1 MTAAENSHGACC
13 LLRRPSAG
21 QARRGR
27 VARLASVA
35 KPGQREAGGA
45 AGGWSARS
53 RVPRLRPLPSV
64 AVPWEPSWATR
75 DCGQV
80 GAGSSPLSSTVQPG
94 SGVEGVPTPDGWAVG
109 TVLLVQGASCP
120 PGCLLRPLSTNSMFA
135 ALTAGASG
143 MLDAA
148 RRKAVLRTGLGRG
161 HALKTPN

>member
-1 MTAAENSHGACC
+1 M
-13 LLRRPSAG
+13 
-21 QARRGR
+21 
-27 VARLASVA
+27 ARLASVA
-35 KPGQREAGGA
+35 KPGQREAGLRCQTWA
-45 AGGWSARS
+45 AGGWSAQA

-75 DCGQV
+75 DRGQV
-80 GAGSSPLSSTVQPG
+80 GAGSSPLSSTVRPG

-109 TVLLVQGASCP
+109 TMLLVQGASCP
-120 PGCLLRPLSTNSMFA
+120 PGYLLWPLSTNGMFA

-148 RRKAVLRTGLGRG
+148 GRKAVLRTGLGRG